1 MKNALL
7 PAALASLLAACSP
20 DAPQAQRWDRA
31 ELVDY
36 TYSTREGEV
45 SSSFTFRADDSVD
58 ATYRK
63 GDAVAGP
70 LMFWTLDDQGVLY
83 LGPTRNSRDMPWTKI
98 EVRGDTVIIATRRGR
113 QEFTKSK
120 GK

>member
-1 MKNALL
+1 MRAAW
-7 PAALASLLAACSP
+7 PVAALVALAACSP
-20 DAPQAQRWDRA
+20 DAPQVQRWERA
-31 ELVDY
+31 ELVNY

-70 LMFWTLDDQGVLY
+70 LMFWLLDDKGVLY
-83 LGPTRNSRDMPWTKI
+83 LGPTRNSRDLRWTKI
-98 EVRGDTVIIATRRGR
+98 EAKGDTVIVATPRGR
-113 QEFTKSK
+113 QEFKKSK
-120 GK
+120 AK